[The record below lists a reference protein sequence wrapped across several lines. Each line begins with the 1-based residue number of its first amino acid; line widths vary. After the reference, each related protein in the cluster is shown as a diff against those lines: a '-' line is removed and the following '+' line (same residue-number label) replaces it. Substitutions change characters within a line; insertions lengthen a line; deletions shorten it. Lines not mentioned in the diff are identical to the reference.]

1 MLAKTVTSFPSNS
14 AVNETE
20 LRKGQIW
27 YAKLSGMGSVQNATR
42 PVLVFQNDMAS
53 RHSPCVLILPI
64 SSKTNKRS
72 LPTHVFLD
80 KNVGLS
86 VDSVVLC
93 EQITTIDKTQLIN
106 FTGITLDKAKMME
119 VLKGIMI
126 QLGVSIKG

>member
-1 MLAKTVTSFPSNS
+1 MLTNKITVLPSNN
-14 AVNETE
+14 AVSETE

-27 YAKLSGMGSVQNATR
+27 YAKLEGIGSVQNNTR
-42 PVLVFQNDMAS
+42 PVVVFQNQKAS
-53 RHSPCVLILPI
+53 QYSPVVTCLPI
-64 SSKTNKRS
+64 SSKTHKRS

-93 EQITTIDKTQLIN
+93 EQILTVDKSQLVN

-119 VLKGIMI
+119 ILKGILI
-126 QLGVSIKG
+126 QLGVSVNS